1 MLQLL
6 HAVIMVDVKPVL
18 DVCWGES
25 HALSLDLLST
35 ICTKGEERERERERE
50 RKEKEREKMYNVN
63 KVANL
68 MGIVLYTLHR

>member
-35 ICTKGEERERERERE
+35 ICTKGEERERERERKKRE
-50 RKEKEREKMYNVN
+50 RKRENVQ
-63 KVANL
+63 
-68 MGIVLYTLHR
+68 RE